1 MNDVFKK
8 EFTFP
13 KLLKFALPN
22 IIMMVFLSL
31 YVIIDGI
38 FISSQVSD
46 IALASVNVVW
56 PVISLMFA
64 VSIMIGTGGGALIS
78 KKMGEGKVEEARK
91 NFSTLVIIEIIISFF
106 FVIIGNVFIFQIAS
120 LLGGSSASDE
130 LINYG
135 VKYLRIAICFA
146 PALFLQCAFQTFFI
160 TAGKPLI
167 GMGVVICA
175 GIANIVLDYLLIVV
189 VGLGVSGAALA
200 TALGQCIPAIV
211 GILYF
216 TFNKNNSLYLV
227 KPDFNFKMITKA
239 CTNGSSE
246 CLSNL
251 SNAVT
256 TFLFNFVFMRIYGE
270 SGVAAITIVLY
281 FQFIIIAIF
290 FGYTNGISPVI
301 SYKFGEGTMDQVK
314 KILKQ
319 SIVFFVLLSIVMFSI
334 SLIIGNTVIS
344 AFVDKGSE
352 TFEIAAIG
360 LKYFSPS
367 FLFIGFS
374 ILASGFFT
382 ALNDGLTSGII
393 SALRTLIFL
402 SLSILICSYL
412 FGGPGAFT
420 SVPVAEFLGLC
431 VSTFFLIYKKK
442 KNNY

>member
-1 MNDVFKK
+1 MSDVFKQDLS
-8 EFTFP
+8 FP

-38 FISSQVSD
+38 FISSKVGD
-46 IALASVNVVW
+46 VALGGVNIVY

-64 VSIMIGTGGGALIS
+64 LSIMIGCGGGALIS
-78 KKMGEGKVEEARK
+78 KKLGEGKIEEARK
-91 NFSTLVIIEIIISFF
+91 NFSTLIIIEI
-106 FVIIGNVFIFQIAS
+106 FVSLIFLILGNVFIEQIVK
-120 LLGGSSASDE
+120 LLGGSLATQD
-130 LINYG
+130 LIDYG
-135 VKYLRIAICFA
+135 VKYLRVALCFA

-167 GMGVVICA
+167 GMVVVICA
-175 GIANIVLDYLLIVV
+175 GITNIIMDYLLIVV
-189 VGLGVSGAALA
+189 FQMGVEGAGFA
-200 TALGQCIPAIV
+200 TALGQCIPAVV

-216 TFNKNNSLYLV
+216 SINRSNNLYLV
-227 KPDFNFKMITKA
+227 KPDFDFKMITKA

-256 TFLFNFVFMRIYGE
+256 TFLFNVVFLSIYGE
-270 SGVAAITIVLY
+270 NGAAAITIILY

-301 SYKFGEGTMDQVK
+301 SYKYGEGKMDHIK

-319 SIVFFVLLSIVMFSI
+319 SIVFIFFLSITMFVL
-334 SLIIGNTVIS
+334 SLIIGGPIIS
-344 AFVDKGSE
+344 AFVNKGTE
-352 TFEIAAIG
+352 TYDIAFNG
-360 LKYFSPS
+360 LKYFVPS

-374 ILASGFFT
+374 ILASAFFT

-393 SALRTLIFL
+393 SACRTLIFL
-402 SLSILICSYL
+402 SLSIIICSAI
-412 FGGPGAFT
+412 FGGNGAFS
-420 SVPVAEFLGLC
+420 SVAVAEFLGLA
-431 VSTFFLIYKKK
+431 VSIFFLIYKKK
-442 KNNY
+442 RYNY